1 MMKLNKRSTT
11 IGAVILLGVFIVA
24 LVYALPTPKT
34 AIPGAQ
40 AAPGSASTGLLAGL
54 GPYAVADVVEEVG
67 PSVVYIEVEYKAQER
82 STTWSPF
89 SGSIFDFWFGTPSTP
104 SLPSTGSISQGSGII
119 FSEDGM
125 ILTNQHVVD
134 NSQSIKEIRVYVQ
147 GRDEPYVAEL
157 LGSDYLLDLAVLKI
171 NAKEKLVAAELGDSD
186 KSRVGEFVIA
196 IGNPYGKDFDHTVT
210 IGVLSAKG
218 REIDIPD
225 TERQTYR
232 TYSNLMQTDA
242 AINPGNSGGPLL
254 NLNGEVI
261 GINTA
266 VRSSSQGIGFA
277 IPINV
282 AKEVVN
288 DLIEKGQVTRP
299 WIGISYGN
307 VTKEIADYYG
317 LDKVEG
323 VFISEV
329 LRDTPAA
336 KAGLQPGD
344 IIRSVNGTEIKNT
357 DDFAKVTANM
367 KVGDKLNFIVERYT
381 RSGARTATALV
392 VVGTRPQDQ

>member
-1 MMKLNKRSTT
+1 MKFNKRNT
-11 IGAVILLGVFIVA
+11 IGAVVLLGAFIITLA
-24 LVYALPTPKT
+24 YALPTPRT
-34 AIPGAQ
+34 AIPGAH
-40 AAPGSASTGLLAGL
+40 AAPSSSSAGLLAGL
-54 GPYAVADVVEEVG
+54 GPYAVADVAEQAS
-67 PSVVYIEVEYKAQER
+67 PSVVYIEVEYQVPER
-82 STTWSPF
+82 STSSSSWGS
-89 SGSIFDFWFGTPSTP
+89 SIFDFWFGTPSTP
-104 SLPSTGSISQGSGII
+104 NLPKTGAISQGSGFI

-134 NSQSIKEIRVYVQ
+134 NSSSIKEIRVYVQ
-147 GRDEPYVAEL
+147 GDDEPHVAKL
-157 LGSDYLLDLAVLKI
+157 LGADYLLDLAVLKI
-171 NAKEKLVAAELGDSD
+171 DTKHKLVPAKLGDSD
-186 KSRVGEFVIA
+186 KSRVGEFVVA

-254 NLNGEVI
+254 NLNSEVI

-266 VRSSSQGIGFA
+266 VQASGQGIGFA

-307 VTKEIADYYG
+307 VTQEIADYYD

-323 VFISEV
+323 VYISEV
-329 LRDTPAA
+329 LRDTPAS

-344 IIRSVNGTEIKNT
+344 IIRSVNGAQIKNT
-357 DDFAKVTANM
+357 DDLGKITSNM
-367 KVGDKLNFIVERYT
+367 KVGDKLNFIVDRYT
-381 RSGARTATALV
+381 RSGARSVSVLV
-392 VVGTRPQDQ
+392 IVGTRPQDQ

>member
-1 MMKLNKRSTT
+1 MKFNKRGT
-11 IGAVILLGVFIVA
+11 IGAVILLGAFIVA
-24 LVYALPTPKT
+24 LTYALPNPKT

-40 AAPGSASTGLLAGL
+40 AAPNNSSTGLLVGL
-54 GPYAVADVVEEVG
+54 GPYAVADVAEQVG

-82 STTWSPF
+82 TTTWNPW
-89 SGSIFDFWFGTPSTP
+89 SGSIFDFWFGTPEP
-104 SLPSTGSISQGSGII
+104 SLPSTGSVSQGSGFI
-119 FSEDGM
+119 FSDDGM

-134 NSQSIKEIRVYVQ
+134 NSQNIKEIRVWVE
-147 GRDEPYVAEL
+147 GRDEPYIAEL

-171 NAKEKLVAAELGDSD
+171 DAKEKLVAAKLGDSD
-186 KSRVGEFVIA
+186 ASRVGEFVVA

-218 REIDIPD
+218 RQIDIPD
-225 TERQTYR
+225 TDRQTYR

-242 AINPGNSGGPLL
+242 ASNPGNSGGPLL
-254 NLNGEVI
+254 NLAGEVI

-266 VRSSSQGIGFA
+266 VRASGQGIGFA

-307 VTKEIADYYG
+307 VTQEIADYYG

-344 IIRSVNGTEIKNT
+344 IIRSVDGVEIKNT
-357 DDFAKVTANM
+357 DDFAKITSTM
-367 KVGDKLNFIVERYT
+367 KPGDKLNFIVERFT
-381 RSGARTATALV
+381 RSGARTASVLV